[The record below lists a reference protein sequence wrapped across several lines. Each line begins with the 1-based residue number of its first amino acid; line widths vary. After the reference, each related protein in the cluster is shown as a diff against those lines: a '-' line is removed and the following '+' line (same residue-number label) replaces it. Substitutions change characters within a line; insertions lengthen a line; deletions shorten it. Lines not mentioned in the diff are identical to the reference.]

1 VENVAFDDPL
11 PTAPEPPGFL
21 TRYERP
27 LLDGGRTV
35 AILAIGVV
43 GLFFLKSMVGRTL
56 ASVKTETAVVRAPR
70 NAAMPAA
77 DVPRTVAELES
88 EMDALDAGSDRRLPA
103 LTRRV
108 AGLAQKEPATTA
120 KLLRSWMVEGS

>member
-1 VENVAFDDPL
+1 
-11 PTAPEPPGFL
+11 
-21 TRYERP
+21 

-56 ASVKTETAVVRAPR
+56 ASVKTEMAVVRAPR

-88 EMDALDAGSDRRLPA
+88 EMDALDGGSDRRLPA